1 MSTLRTR
8 KLPTQKLIVHLDDA
22 SESNSNPQLV
32 DFQHWAAALSP
43 YLSSDASLCLK
54 IVTVEEMTTLNQQF
68 RGKNSATNVLSFP
81 VDLPGDL
88 LDEAQ
93 LAEGAEHTDE
103 FLGDI
108 AICSKIVHKES
119 EEQRKELEAHWAHLF
134 LHGVL
139 HLLGYDHQD
148 NAAAEQMEQ
157 LETELLATLMFPPP
171 YQEYT
176 A

>member
-1 MSTLRTR
+1 M
-8 KLPTQKLIVHLDDA
+8 VHLDDA
-22 SESNSNPQLV
+22 SQSKSNPQLA
-32 DFQHWAAALSP
+32 DFQRWGTALSS
-43 YLSSDASLCLK
+43 YLSGDSSLCLK
-54 IVTVEEMTTLNQQF
+54 LVTVEEMTTLNQRF
-68 RGKNSATNVLSFP
+68 RGKNGATNVLSFP
-81 VDLPGDL
+81 ADLPDDL
-88 LDEAQ
+88 PSEAQHNDEA
-93 LAEGAEHTDE
+93 EHVEE

-108 AICSKIVHKES
+108 AICSKIVSKES
-119 EEQRKELEAHWAHLF
+119 EEQRKGLDAHWAHLF

-148 NAAAEQMEQ
+148 SVAAEQMEQ